1 MKAVL
6 ILIIIVVYSSLQ
18 EDDCC
23 FRKTVAGTDTLD
35 GTYIFLRKFD
45 PPSSKVAECVDVC
58 IYSRD
63 VPGHEGEEYCFTP
76 TLDGAVIDDQ
86 CEAPPT
92 QSPPSPC
99 LLIPTLL
106 LANPVCQLFS
116 KSLNILFLVAPLYLA
131 TKKNVKSWY
140 PVPP

>member
-23 FRKTVAGTDTLD
+23 FKKTVAGTDTLD
-35 GTYIFLRKFD
+35 GPYIFLRKFD
-45 PPSSKVAECVDVC
+45 PPSSKVAECVDAC
-58 IYSRD
+58 IYSRN

-76 TLDGAVIDDQ
+76 TLDGAAINDQ

-92 QSPPSPC
+92 QSPP
-99 LLIPTLL
+99 PTTTTT
-106 LANPVCQLFS
+106 
-116 KSLNILFLVAPLYLA
+116 LA
-131 TKKNVKSWY
+131 TTTQTTS
-140 PVPP
+140 PTTPTTSAPTSTPPPLTPAPSPSSKQGK